1 MCRIRTGFVSNS
13 SSSSFLVTNAKDGY
27 ETPDWEGVL
36 NAGYDLG
43 ETCFGWGPE
52 RIDDIGSRVNFAYL
66 QFIYGNN
73 DDWFLMLDEVI
84 KENTNIEYV
93 NWLPLYEQHTKWN
106 AYIDHQSNAGDG
118 MNTEIFESKQ
128 TLKDFIFGKGSFI
141 YLDNDNR

>member
-1 MCRIRTGFVSNS
+1 MKRLAFVSNS

-36 NAGYDLG
+36 NAGYELG

-66 QFIYGNN
+66 QCFHGQNL
-73 DDWFLMLDEVI
+73 DWLVMLDDVVI
-84 KENTNIEYV
+84 ENSKIDYV
-93 NWLPLYEQHTKWN
+93 NWKILFHAYRKWN
-106 AYIDHQSNAGDG
+106 AFIDHQSNAGDG

-128 TLKDFIFGKGSFI
+128 TLKDFIFGKGSLI
-141 YLDNDNR
+141 QLDHDNH

>member
-1 MCRIRTGFVSNS
+1 MVRRLGFVSNS
-13 SSSSFLVTNAKDGY
+13 SSSSFLVTNVKDGY
-27 ETPDWEGVL
+27 VTPDWDRVL
-36 NAGYDLG
+36 NAGYELG

-66 QFIYGNN
+66 QTLYAENE
-73 DDWFLMLDEVI
+73 DWKEMLYEVI
-84 KENTNIEYV
+84 RENSKV
-93 NWLPLYEQHTKWN
+93 KVLDLSSLYKAHERCE

-141 YLDNDNR
+141 QLENDND